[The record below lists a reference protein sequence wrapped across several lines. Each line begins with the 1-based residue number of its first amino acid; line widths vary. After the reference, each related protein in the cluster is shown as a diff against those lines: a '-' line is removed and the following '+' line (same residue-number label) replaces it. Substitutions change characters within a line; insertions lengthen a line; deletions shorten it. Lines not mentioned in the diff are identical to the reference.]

1 MTNERAAL
9 TGEPGSH
16 FPALDRR
23 QANYPVACHV
33 LRFSVMQNVLNE
45 TEVRVLGAL
54 VEKQITTPEYYP
66 LTLNALTNACN
77 QKSNRDPVVS
87 FNEPAVTQ
95 AIETLREKN
104 LVYVFYGSTSRV
116 PKYKH
121 MMPEVLHLNEREVAL
136 LCVLMLRGPQTTG
149 ELKERASRL
158 ADFTALSE
166 VEETLSSLNAKDEPL
181 VVKLPRQPG
190 QKEARYAHLL
200 AGDVFADYVVE
211 EMSLEN
217 RSADKRAGAGRLRQL
232 EYEVEALRT
241 EITELRRQLEDFIK
255 QFDS

>member
-1 MTNERAAL
+1 
-9 TGEPGSH
+9 
-16 FPALDRR
+16 
-23 QANYPVACHV
+23 
-33 LRFSVMQNVLNE
+33 MQKVLNE
-45 TEVRVLGAL
+45 TEVRVLGSL

-87 FNEPAVTQ
+87 FNESTVTQ

-121 MMPEVLHLNEREVAL
+121 MMPEVLHLDQREVAL
-136 LCVLMLRGPQTTG
+136 LCVLMLRGPQTIG
-149 ELKERASRL
+149 EMKERAGRL
-158 ADFTALSE
+158 AEFTALGE
-166 VEETLSSLNAKDEPL
+166 VEEMLSSLSTKDEPL
-181 VVKLPRQPG
+181 ALKLPRQPG

-200 AGDVFADYVVE
+200 AGDVSADYVVE
-211 EMSLEN
+211 EVSAEN
-217 RSADKRAGAGRLRQL
+217 RSATNRAGAGKLSNL
-232 EYEVEALRT
+232 EDEVKALRA
-241 EITELRRQLEDFIK
+241 EVAELKQQLEDFIK

>member
-1 MTNERAAL
+1 
-9 TGEPGSH
+9 
-16 FPALDRR
+16 
-23 QANYPVACHV
+23 
-33 LRFSVMQNVLNE
+33 MQKFLSE
-45 TEVRVLGAL
+45 TEVRVLGSL

-87 FNEPAVTQ
+87 FSEPTVTQ
-95 AIETLREKN
+95 AIESLREKN

-121 MMPEVLHLNEREVAL
+121 MMPEVFQLGQREVAL

-149 ELKERASRL
+149 ELKERAGRL
-158 ADFTALSE
+158 AEFPSLAE
-166 VEETLSSLNAKDEPL
+166 VEETLNSLGTRESEPL
-181 VVKLPRQPG
+181 IVKLPRQPG

-200 AGDVFADYVVE
+200 AGDVSADYLTE
-211 EMSLEN
+211 EASSEH
-217 RSADKRAGAGRLRQL
+217 RSAISSRAGGGRMGTL
-232 EYEVEALRT
+232 EAEVEALKA
-241 EITELRRQLEDFIK
+241 EVSELRLRLEEFIK